1 MSASHEVSLGF
12 AWIYS
17 TLAGDSTLSA
27 TLTGG
32 VWRALAPPSTIA
44 PYVVM
49 IYQAAGKDSVAF
61 RGTRAYSDLLYQVK
75 AVGPSNNYAALVSL
89 SARIDTLLTLATQ
102 VAVTGGTILGC
113 YRSAPLQIDE
123 MVDAD
128 LWSNIGGLYR
138 LMAKSA

>member
-17 TLAGDSTLSA
+17 TLSGDSTLNA

-32 VWRALAPPSTIA
+32 VWRALAPPSTVA

-75 AVGPSNNYAALVSL
+75 AVGPSNSYASLVAL
-89 SARIDTLLTLATQ
+89 SARLDTLLTLATQ

-113 YRSAPLQIDE
+113 YRSSPLQVDE
-123 MVDAD
+123 LVNGE

-138 LMAKSA
+138 MVAKSA